1 MHLHCT
7 TDELVE
13 SVHTMMTNTADEH
26 EPTHNPITFTN
37 NEQKLEVGAAE
48 PFTAHAR
55 VSVVHGTVHNGF
67 LKV

>member
-1 MHLHCT
+1 
-7 TDELVE
+7 
-13 SVHTMMTNTADEH
+13 MMTNTMNMSQNINDY
-26 EPTHNPITFTN
+26 NLITFTN

-55 VSVVHGTVHNGF
+55 VSVVHGTVHNVI